1 MLYLAD
7 NLAYIPYTVLD
18 EPLFV
23 IHHIDIQ
30 ISVSGSNLLQTFKEV
45 CQTIL
50 KPKISHFFATHSFFL
65 GLETAPVLRA
75 TIQFRDWQDWL
86 HLRWRPRRWRR
97 ISLHSS
103 PGRSSATARCYHCCP
118 RLQSPF
124 STKGTLEE
132 FLWSHS
138 CVSIWWPLKKDYFNF
153 HACWFYLQEIVA
165 VLSQRHVQSIWP
177 SSQP

>member
-45 CQTIL
+45 CQTFL
-50 KPKISHFFATHSFFL
+50 KPKISHFFATHLFFL

-75 TIQFRDWQDWL
+75 TIQFRDWQD
-86 HLRWRPRRWRR
+86 
-97 ISLHSS
+97 
-103 PGRSSATARCYHCCP
+103 
-118 RLQSPF
+118 
-124 STKGTLEE
+124 
-132 FLWSHS
+132 
-138 CVSIWWPLKKDYFNF
+138 
-153 HACWFYLQEIVA
+153 
-165 VLSQRHVQSIWP
+165 
-177 SSQP
+177 

>member
-45 CQTIL
+45 CQAFL
-50 KPKISHFFATHSFFL
+50 KTYISHFFRNSLLFFL

-75 TIQFRDWQDWL
+75 TIQFRDWQD
-86 HLRWRPRRWRR
+86 
-97 ISLHSS
+97 
-103 PGRSSATARCYHCCP
+103 
-118 RLQSPF
+118 
-124 STKGTLEE
+124 
-132 FLWSHS
+132 
-138 CVSIWWPLKKDYFNF
+138 
-153 HACWFYLQEIVA
+153 
-165 VLSQRHVQSIWP
+165 
-177 SSQP
+177 